1 MRMAQKQCLIEW
13 RYRLKIIL
21 LLNNT
26 PPQKNIKPKK
36 YPKI

>member
-1 MRMAQKQCLIEW
+1 MAQKQCLIEW

-26 PPQKNIKPKK
+26 PQNNIKPKK
-36 YPKI
+36 YPKKI